1 MIGIIRIY
9 AELDSDVPEPHRPHV
24 NDQFKVI
31 DCEPHLV
38 PLIRR
43 RLKRQGYNI
52 ICVPL

>member
-9 AELDSDVPEPHRPHV
+9 AEFAPEIPESTRPHPREL
-24 NDQFKVI
+24 FKVI
-31 DCEPHLV
+31 DCEPQLV
-38 PLIRR
+38 PEIRR

>member
-9 AELDSDVPEPHRPHV
+9 AELSTEVPEPHRPHQR
-24 NDQFKVI
+24 DAFKVI

-38 PLIRR
+38 PDIRR
-43 RLKRQGYNI
+43 RLKRQGYDI